1 MIHLDS
7 KASKLLLDAER
18 KLVLNDFQSFRKMVC
33 GYHDF
38 QPFHDIIDQVL
49 LSESRYKKILIP
61 RNHLKSSDVMAW
73 ILWSILRNPDI
84 SILYESSIYEQAK
97 KYLAEMRHHIESP
110 KWVELFGDWKG
121 APWADSKIQVST
133 RTKIQ
138 LAPTVSASG
147 VDKSQTGQHYDL
159 IVLDDI
165 VDEKN
170 SKTKELREKVINRY
184 KQALSLMRP
193 GGVIV
198 LVGTRWDRDDLY
210 GWIDSQEEIKNLFDS
225 VLLDVYDLDGK
236 IRFHQKF
243 CETLDEERRDPTKR
257 SLEGLRLQLG
267 PYQFSC
273 QYRLNPDSEDFAE
286 FKNSW
291 VKHKS
296 RDEMKEAMSK
306 DGVIRIFCDP
316 ALGKEHSKDPCDTA
330 IVIANF
336 LPNHTVHVLW
346 TDAEICTPGDT
357 VDKLHMFAMTY
368 MKSGRSVEVYIEDV
382 GFQSVLIT
390 QLEERRNRFN
400 QYFQINA
407 VRPILDKHRRI
418 RGLFPFYQ
426 NGQIYHSEAI
436 RRGKLEDQLHRFP
449 KGDRVDLIDA
459 FSQFTYMINWPL
471 KKQQKELQLSGITAK
486 QYYNGRAPIQ
496 HKRHVEE
503 LQRSMIGQSVVD
515 LYRIGE

>member
-1 MIHLDS
+1 MIQLDS
-7 KASKLLLDAER
+7 KTSKILLDAER
-18 KLVLNDFQSFRKMVC
+18 KLVLNDFPSFRKMIC

-38 QPFHDIIDQVL
+38 QPFHDLIDNVL

-97 KYLAEMRHHIESP
+97 KYLAEMRHHLESP

-121 APWADSKIQVST
+121 SPWADSKLQVST
-133 RTKIQ
+133 RQKIQ
-138 LAPTVSASG
+138 PAPTVSASG

-184 KQALSLMRP
+184 KQALSLLRP

-210 GWIDSQEEIKNLFDS
+210 GWIDSQQEIKNLFES

-243 CETLDEERRDPTKR
+243 CETIEEEKLDPSKR

-267 PYQFSC
+267 AYQFSC
-273 QYRLNPDSEDFAE
+273 QYRLNPDSEDFSE

-291 VKHKS
+291 LQHKS
-296 RDEMKEAMSK
+296 REEMQERLKQE
-306 DGVIRIFCDP
+306 GIVRIWCDP
-316 ALGKEHSKDPCDTA
+316 AMGKEHSKNPCDTA
-330 IVIANF
+330 IVISNF
-336 LPNHTVHVLW
+336 LPDHTIHILW
-346 TDAEICTPGDT
+346 TDAEICSTGDT
-357 VDKLHMFAMTY
+357 VDKLHMYAMTY
-368 MKSGRSVEVYIEDV
+368 MKVGRPVEVYIEDV
-382 GFQSVLIT
+382 GFQGVLINL
-390 QLEERRNRFN
+390 LEEKRNRFN
-400 QYFQINA
+400 QYFQIN
-407 VRPILDKHRRI
+407 PSSPTEDKHKRI

-426 NGQIYHSEAI
+426 YGQIYHSEALK
-436 RRGKLEDQLHRFP
+436 GKKLEDQLHRFP
-449 KGDRVDLIDA
+449 KGDKVDLIDA
-459 FSQFTYMINWPL
+459 LSQFVYKLNWPT
-471 KKQQKELQLSGITAK
+471 KKQQKELQLPGITAK
-486 QYYNGRAPIQ
+486 QYYTGRAPLQ
-496 HKRHVEE
+496 SKRNVEE
-503 LQRSMIGQSVVD
+503 RQRSIISTKTSD